1 MLTGKSSRER
11 EALIENRELQQKKQV
26 LLPFSE
32 SLLEF
37 EDSSL
42 SDEPLLGTLA
52 VLQEKD
58 RGLEAGFM
66 ILLEAGVLRA
76 SAVRVL

>member
-1 MLTGKSSRER
+1 MFWV
-11 EALIENRELQQKKQV
+11 LQKKKTEKKKTKQKQV

-42 SDEPLLGTLA
+42 SDGPLLGALA